1 MLLGAPR
8 EKASL
13 VQYLRLGDVSGCLA
27 HYFPHS
33 IHASTIL
40 RLLETSLTAPYLLPA
55 PCFCR
60 KFCKELSLKA
70 VTPFSSIPDQRIY
83 SSLHSFSVL
92 PSFLPLVF
100 LFQVTLSS
108 ISIAVS
114 IGQRQAFTKAV
125 RQASFKVTHPLFDR
139 FG

>member
-1 MLLGAPR
+1 MPLPR

-27 HYFPHS
+27 HYFPRS

-40 RLLETSLTAPYLLPA
+40 RLLETSLTAPYLLTRPLLLQKILQGIEPKGRDA
-55 PCFCR
+55 LLLDTRSEDLLFLLCT
-60 KFCKELSLKA
+60 LSL
-70 VTPFSSIPDQRIY
+70 SC
-83 SSLHSFSVL
+83 L

-114 IGQRQAFTKAV
+114 IGQGRPTETGLHK
-125 RQASFKVTHPLFDR
+125 
-139 FG
+139 G